1 MARLDHFGLNY
12 QQKALAGVTRWSGLY
27 RPIPRSEVV
36 NRSGISMVQEEDV
49 NAKLMAHLRFTSG
62 QVNMLMDL
70 CLAFI
75 AANTNSAELA
85 QRFEATVNTTLAH
98 TDTKLACQ
106 EFLDGELDIVNRV
119 RSYVIGALPRN
130 EQLFKEFPVLLTA
143 PADVK
148 ELASTK
154 SSATRSLEA
163 LTIEWTEKASTLEQ
177 NKLST
182 FSTTSPEVD

>member
-1 MARLDHFGLNY
+1 
-12 QQKALAGVTRWSGLY
+12 
-27 RPIPRSEVV
+27 
-36 NRSGISMVQEEDV
+36 MVQEEDD
-49 NAKLMAHLRFTSG
+49 NARLMAHLRFVSG

-85 QRFEATVNTTLAH
+85 QRFEATINTTLAH

-119 RSYVIGALPRN
+119 RLYVISALPRKEQHQN
-130 EQLFKEFPVLLTA
+130 EIPMLLTA
-143 PADVK
+143 PAEVE

-163 LTIEWTEKASTLEQ
+163 LTIEWMEKASELER
-177 NKLST
+177 NRY
-182 FSTTSPEVD
+182 PPPDVD